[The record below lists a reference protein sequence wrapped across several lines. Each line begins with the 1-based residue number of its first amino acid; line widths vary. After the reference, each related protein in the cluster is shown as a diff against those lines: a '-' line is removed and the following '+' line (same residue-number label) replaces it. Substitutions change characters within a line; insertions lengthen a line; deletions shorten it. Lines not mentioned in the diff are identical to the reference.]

1 MFNAVDAFNTSAR
14 TDEDYRTII
23 NEFIPFIS
31 VLSNKTYDKEFN
43 KHARILLYGGIVW
56 IIVFIFIISR
66 KEYNYF
72 LMEILVSK
80 MFIEPIVYILI
91 IALFF
96 FLKSAFQLFVMT
108 RKSNRIL
115 GRIRIRRGIR
125 DEIERLENEIWKI
138 ELEIDKF
145 EEEMSMK

>member
-1 MFNAVDAFNTSAR
+1 
-14 TDEDYRTII
+14 
-23 NEFIPFIS
+23 
-31 VLSNKTYDKEFN
+31 
-43 KHARILLYGGIVW
+43 
-56 IIVFIFIISR
+56 
-66 KEYNYF
+66 
-72 LMEILVSK
+72 MEILVSK

-96 FLKSAFQLFVMT
+96 FLKSVFQLFVMT

>member
-1 MFNAVDAFNTSAR
+1 
-14 TDEDYRTII
+14 
-23 NEFIPFIS
+23 
-31 VLSNKTYDKEFN
+31 
-43 KHARILLYGGIVW
+43 
-56 IIVFIFIISR
+56 
-66 KEYNYF
+66 
-72 LMEILVSK
+72 
-80 MFIEPIVYILI
+80 
-91 IALFF
+91 
-96 FLKSAFQLFVMT
+96 MT

>member
-1 MFNAVDAFNTSAR
+1 ME
-14 TDEDYRTII
+14 DEYLQVQYNYLLERRDNYRRYLEQSRKI
-23 NEFIPFIS
+23 
-31 VLSNKTYDKEFN
+31 YDKEYN

-72 LMEILVSK
+72 LMEMLVSK